1 MRVEQLTG
9 QPTTAVISDT
19 LCRLATGE
27 WSKVVEKTV
36 SLREAHCYLKI
47 WRALWKVS
55 AAMRP

>member
-1 MRVEQLTG
+1 VIAYKGDYIAQRR
-9 QPTTAVISDT
+9 ISDT

-27 WSKVVEKTV
+27 WRKVVEETV

-55 AAMRP
+55 AAMQP